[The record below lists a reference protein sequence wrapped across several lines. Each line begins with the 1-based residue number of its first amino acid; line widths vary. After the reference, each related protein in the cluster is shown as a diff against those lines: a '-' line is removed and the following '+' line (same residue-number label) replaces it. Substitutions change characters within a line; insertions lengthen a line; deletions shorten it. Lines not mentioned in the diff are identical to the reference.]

1 MNSFVEFLR
10 LVQAFKS
17 GDGKKADID
26 KRRLLSTSLLNLY
39 NSSDNLCSF
48 LCGQFW
54 FCRKT

>member
-54 FCRKT
+54 VCRKI